1 MHILSKI
8 FVVVAAVLSILLAG
22 LTMAYAVNADRVLA
36 DYSAEQARRIAA
48 DGARSAAIDTHSV
61 DRGRLQASIS
71 DLNNALA
78 ARDSQIRD
86 LQIGVAREIVA
97 KRDAQSQ
104 RDEILNKTKILE
116 ETSRTQAKLLEGYRT
131 EVTSLRD
138 SEVVFRQRELELE
151 DRINDLESQREVLEQ
166 TMRALQEQLVE
177 VRTTLADAQSG
188 GSTGTSAG
196 TDSTTR
202 AFVDSGPLI
211 TARIDKI
218 EKDPT
223 TGQLFAT
230 INAGTNDR
238 IRDNMQLYIGRNN
251 EFIAHL
257 VITKTDLNYSVG
269 RIDLLG
275 RAVTV
280 QTGDTVLSRL
290 R

>member
-8 FVVVAAVLSILLAG
+8 FVVVAAVLSVLLSG

-36 DYSAEQARRIAA
+36 DYSAEQARRQSAEGNLRA
-48 DGARSAAIDTHSV
+48 ETEGASVERS
-61 DRGRLQASIS
+61 RLNASIS

-78 ARDSQIRD
+78 ARDSQIRE
-86 LQIGVAREIVA
+86 LQTGVAREIAA

-104 RDEILNKTKILE
+104 RDEILNKTKVLE

-166 TMRALQEQLVE
+166 TMRALQEQLTE
-177 VRTTLADAQSG
+177 VRTTLAGAQT
-188 GSTGTSAG
+188 GSTSSAG
-196 TDSTTR
+196 AAAR
-202 AFVDSGPLI
+202 PFVDSGTLI
-211 TARIDKI
+211 TARIEKI
-218 EKDPT
+218 EKDPAS
-223 TGQLFAT
+223 GALYAT

-251 EFIAHL
+251 EFIGHL
-257 VITKTDLNYSVG
+257 IITKTDLNHAIG

-275 RAVTV
+275 RSVAV
-280 QTGDTVLSRL
+280 QSGDTVLSRL

>member
-8 FVVVAAVLSILLAG
+8 FVVVAAVLSVLLSG

-36 DYSAEQARRIAA
+36 DYSAEQARRQSAEGNLRA
-48 DGARSAAIDTHSV
+48 ETEGASVERS
-61 DRGRLQASIS
+61 RLNASIS

-78 ARDSQIRD
+78 ARDSQIRE
-86 LQIGVAREIVA
+86 LQTGVAREIAA

-104 RDEILNKTKILE
+104 RDEILNKTKVLE

-166 TMRALQEQLVE
+166 TMRALQEQLTE
-177 VRTTLADAQSG
+177 VRTTLAGAQTGATSSSG
-188 GSTGTSAG
+188 AAA
-196 TDSTTR
+196 R
-202 AFVDSGPLI
+202 PFVDSGTLI
-211 TARIDKI
+211 TARIEKI
-218 EKDPT
+218 EKDPAS
-223 TGQLFAT
+223 GALYAT

-251 EFIAHL
+251 EFIGHL
-257 VITKTDLNYSVG
+257 IITKTDLNHAIG

-275 RAVTV
+275 RSVAV
-280 QTGDTVLSRL
+280 QSGDTVLSRL

>member
-1 MHILSKI
+1 VHILSKI
-8 FVVVAAVLSILLAG
+8 FVVVAAVLSVLLSG

-36 DYSAEQARRIAA
+36 DYSAEQARRQSAEGNLRA
-48 DGARSAAIDTHSV
+48 ETEGASVERS
-61 DRGRLQASIS
+61 RLNASIS

-78 ARDSQIRD
+78 ARDSQIRE
-86 LQIGVAREIVA
+86 LQTGVAREIAA

-104 RDEILNKTKILE
+104 RDEILNKTKVLE

-166 TMRALQEQLVE
+166 TMRALQEQLSE
-177 VRTTLADAQSG
+177 VRTTLAGAQT
-188 GSTGTSAG
+188 GSTSSAG
-196 TDSTTR
+196 AAAR
-202 AFVDSGPLI
+202 PFVDSGTLI
-211 TARIDKI
+211 TARIEKI
-218 EKDPT
+218 EKDPAS
-223 TGQLFAT
+223 GALYAT

-251 EFIAHL
+251 EFIGHL
-257 VITKTDLNYSVG
+257 IITKTDLNHAIG

-275 RAVTV
+275 RSVAV
-280 QTGDTVLSRL
+280 QSGDTVLSRL

>member
-8 FVVVAAVLSILLAG
+8 FVVVAAVLSVLLAG

-36 DYSAEQARRIAA
+36 DYSAEQARRQSAEGNLRA
-48 DGARSAAIDTHSV
+48 ETEGSSVERS
-61 DRGRLQASIS
+61 RLNASIS

-78 ARDSQIRD
+78 ARDSQIRE
-86 LQIGVAREIVA
+86 LQTGVAREIAA

-104 RDEILNKTKILE
+104 RDEILNKTKVLE

-166 TMRALQEQLVE
+166 TMRALQEQLTE
-177 VRTTLADAQSG
+177 VRTTLAGAQT
-188 GSTGTSAG
+188 GSTSSSSGAAA
-196 TDSTTR
+196 R
-202 AFVDSGPLI
+202 PFVDSGTLI
-211 TARIDKI
+211 TARIEKI
-218 EKDPT
+218 EKDPAS
-223 TGQLFAT
+223 GALYAT

-251 EFIAHL
+251 EFIGHL
-257 VITKTDLNYSVG
+257 IITKTDLNHAIG

-275 RAVTV
+275 RTVAV
-280 QTGDTVLSRL
+280 QSGDTVLSRL

>member
-1 MHILSKI
+1 VHILSKI
-8 FVVVAAVLSILLAG
+8 FVVVAAVLSVLLSG

-36 DYSAEQARRIAA
+36 DYSAEQARRQSAEGNLRA
-48 DGARSAAIDTHSV
+48 ETEGASVERS
-61 DRGRLQASIS
+61 RLNASIS

-78 ARDSQIRD
+78 ARDSQIRE
-86 LQIGVAREIVA
+86 LQTGVAREIAA

-104 RDEILNKTKILE
+104 RDEILNKTKVLE

-166 TMRALQEQLVE
+166 TMRALQEQLTE
-177 VRTTLADAQSG
+177 VRTTLAGAQT
-188 GSTGTSAG
+188 GSTSSAG
-196 TDSTTR
+196 AAAR
-202 AFVDSGPLI
+202 PFVDSGTLI
-211 TARIDKI
+211 TARIEKI
-218 EKDPT
+218 EKDPAS
-223 TGQLFAT
+223 GALYAT

-251 EFIAHL
+251 EFIGHL
-257 VITKTDLNYSVG
+257 IITKTDLNHAIG

-275 RAVTV
+275 RSVAV
-280 QTGDTVLSRL
+280 QSGDTVLSRL

>member
-8 FVVVAAVLSILLAG
+8 FVVVAAVLSVLLAG

-36 DYSAEQARRIAA
+36 DYSAEQARRQSAEGNLRA
-48 DGARSAAIDTHSV
+48 ETEGASVERS
-61 DRGRLQASIS
+61 RLNASIS

-78 ARDSQIRD
+78 ARDSQIRE
-86 LQIGVAREIVA
+86 LQTGVAREIAA

-104 RDEILNKTKILE
+104 RDEILNKTKVLE

-166 TMRALQEQLVE
+166 TMRALQEQLTE
-177 VRTTLADAQSG
+177 VRTTLAGAQTGATSSSG
-188 GSTGTSAG
+188 TAA
-196 TDSTTR
+196 R
-202 AFVDSGPLI
+202 PFVDSGTLI
-211 TARIDKI
+211 TARIEKI
-218 EKDPT
+218 EKDPAS
-223 TGQLFAT
+223 GALYAT

-251 EFIAHL
+251 EFIGHL
-257 VITKTDLNYSVG
+257 IITKTDLNHAIG

-275 RAVTV
+275 RSVAV
-280 QTGDTVLSRL
+280 QSGDTVLSRL